1 MPDRFESSI
10 FSAELTDL
18 MKDAFNEAWSQADL
32 IDRDREL
39 MRHML
44 ATAIIDEVKAGIRDR
59 DEIVAAVVSV
69 VAAARGAK

>member
-1 MPDRFESSI
+1 MPDRFESNV
-10 FSAELTDL
+10 FSAELTAL
-18 MKDAFNEAWSQADL
+18 MTDAFNQAWSQAEL
-32 IDRDREL
+32 IDRDEGL
-39 MRHML
+39 MRRML